1 MDGNISHKLEPY
13 RNYHNPIT
21 CLASLQPSL
30 ILSSHRRLSSARER
44 KTFLSR
50 ECAFSSRIPR
60 CIALRNLSFLY
71 TWNEYNCIGISKRPT
86 YVHLLH
92 DPRTLDSL
100 FKKLIEWLKFFFL
113 FFFCK
118 EDLIYEFRRLN
129 FAKSKVLISINVLIF
144 LSFSFCD
151 HFKERLMRNFSS
163 NSRKLKLMV
172 DTLKQ
177 VCEKSVLKAAI
188 VYKMDEKTTRGYWNR
203 EKNFTRR
210 FPTFLWAMEQKY
222 VFSKETILKRT
233 PLIWK
238 EICWCANF
246 LNRVVFFLSNLS
258 KVLKLKPFFEI
269 F

>member
-30 ILSSHRRLSSARER
+30 ILSSHRQLSSARER

-151 HFKERLMRNFSS
+151 HFKERLNAKFLF
-163 NSRKLKLMV
+163 KL
-172 DTLKQ
+172 
-177 VCEKSVLKAAI
+177 
-188 VYKMDEKTTRGYWNR
+188 EKTKTNGWYVETSVWKECFEGSNR
-203 EKNFTRR
+203 LQNGWKDDA
-210 FPTFLWAMEQKY
+210 W
-222 VFSKETILKRT
+222 ILK
-233 PLIWK
+233 PWK
-238 EICWCANF
+238 KFHKKISNIS
-246 LNRVVFFLSNLS
+246 LSNGT
-258 KVLKLKPFFEI
+258 KVCIQQGDHFEEDTIDLKGNLLMC
-269 F
+269 